1 MNKLKS
7 YFTKENIKSFLHVC
21 LGVLIVAFAYTFFLK
36 PNDLVIGG
44 VSGIGV
50 MVKSEELEWLDSAVM
65 FMINMGL
72 LVIALI
78 FIGKGFFMKTVIGSL
93 AYPVFTF
100 VLEYVYE
107 FLQKYE
113 KVIVDENGVETVVK
127 LFDFSNL
134 DLMLVIIFS
143 SIIMGYGLGY
153 AMKHGG
159 STGGTEVGQVI
170 FYEKFHFP
178 YSLTLYILD
187 GTVILIGF
195 FVLSQT
201 LDLLFYE
208 VIFAVVSGV
217 IMDVVIFG
225 GLNKRGVYIISE
237 KCDEI
242 KQILLDDFERGVTSI
257 KVVGEYSKAEK
268 NMLMCLLSSIEYN
281 KLRDIIEKID
291 PNAFYFCVR
300 ASEVRGL
307 GFSYGE

>member
-7 YFTKENIKSFLHVC
+7 YFTKESIKSFLHVC

-78 FIGKGFFMKTVIGSL
+78 FICKGFFMKTVIGSL

-127 LFDFSNL
+127 LFDFL
-134 DLMLVIIFS
+134 WC
-143 SIIMGYGLGY
+143 
-153 AMKHGG
+153 
-159 STGGTEVGQVI
+159 
-170 FYEKFHFP
+170 
-178 YSLTLYILD
+178 
-187 GTVILIGF
+187 
-195 FVLSQT
+195 
-201 LDLLFYE
+201 
-208 VIFAVVSGV
+208 
-217 IMDVVIFG
+217 FG
-225 GLNKRGVYIISE
+225 
-237 KCDEI
+237 
-242 KQILLDDFERGVTSI
+242 
-257 KVVGEYSKAEK
+257 
-268 NMLMCLLSSIEYN
+268 
-281 KLRDIIEKID
+281 
-291 PNAFYFCVR
+291 
-300 ASEVRGL
+300 
-307 GFSYGE
+307 